1 MTDRMLLEGLV
12 NKYGAKRLTNVIN
25 KMNEGI
31 SPRIFPED
39 FENMQNDED
48 VINCIIDT
56 LSKCN
61 MFISINESIRNGGI
75 SDELFF
81 NSSFLKKLGKSL
93 FDNVSFTNKKYDD
106 ETGRYDL

>member
-1 MTDRMLLEGLV
+1 
-12 NKYGAKRLTNVIN
+12 
-25 KMNEGI
+25 
-31 SPRIFPED
+31 
-39 FENMQNDED
+39 MQTARTESEFMEAGN
-48 VINCIIDT
+48 
-56 LSKCN
+56 L
-61 MFISINESIRNGGI
+61 FISINESIRNGGI